1 MRASLIVTML
11 LVLWTAAATA
21 GAESLERAGW
31 LLDRTEEQ
39 TPTLQRATLP
49 QGDIGGTR
57 LAPSPADGDDG
68 GDGSLRPVLYS
79 LLVPGL
85 GEASL
90 GYKRGYAMM
99 ALDVASWIGV
109 KSYHDQ
115 GNQKRQDYYD
125 YLDAHWTEAR
135 LEAAFGDNDELAG
148 TFFYDVNDYTDLSLW
163 VSREADEREYYE
175 NAGKWDQFVFGWDDF
190 SDPRA
195 WPVNWWQQTDPTWDD
210 YTDLNTRILKD
221 VRVSAHREAYRAL
234 RQDSNEAFDRRDTLV
249 YLNMFTRVFSM
260 VQVAYLQGVFTGG
273 RSTAMNV
280 AGHEL
285 ALIAEPRGLTSSR
298 LGVSISY

>member
-1 MRASLIVTML
+1 MRSSLILITML
-11 LVLWTAAATA
+11 ILWSAAAAA
-21 GAESLERAGW
+21 GDADRGRAGW
-31 LLDRTEEQ
+31 LLDRAATE
-39 TPTLQRATLP
+39 TPTLQRAALP
-49 QGDIGGTR
+49 QSDIGGSR
-57 LAPSPADGDDG
+57 LAPSHAGGGDG
-68 GDGSLRPVLYS
+68 GGSLRPVLFS

-109 KSYHDQ
+109 KHYHDQ

-125 YLDAHWTEAR
+125 YLDAHWSEAQ
-135 LEAAFGDNDELAG
+135 LAAAFGDGDEVG
-148 TFFYDVNDYTDLSLW
+148 TFFYDVAAYTDLSLW
-163 VSREADEREYYE
+163 VSREDDEREYYE

-190 SDPRA
+190 SDPRG
-195 WPVNWWQQTDPTWDD
+195 WSVNWWQQTDPTWDD
-210 YTDLNTRILKD
+210 YTDLNSRILKD
-221 VRVSAHREAYRAL
+221 VRVTAHREAYRAL
-234 RQDSNEAFDRRDTLV
+234 RQESNASFDNRDKLV
-249 YLNMFTRVFSM
+249 YVNMFTRVFSM
-260 VQVAYLQGVFTGG
+260 VQVAYLQGVFSGG
-273 RSTAMNV
+273 RSAAMNV

>member
-1 MRASLIVTML
+1 MRSYPILAVMIL
-11 LVLWTAAATA
+11 LWAATAAAA
-21 GAESLERAGW
+21 GSTVAARDRAGW
-31 LLDRTEEQ
+31 LLERTVSE
-39 TPTLQRATLP
+39 TPTLQRAALP
-49 QGDIGGTR
+49 QSDIGGTR
-57 LAPSPADGDDG
+57 LSSSPADVGH
-68 GDGSLRPVLYS
+68 GSLRPMLYS

-109 KSYHDQ
+109 KHYHDL
-115 GNQKRQDYYD
+115 GNQKREDFYD
-125 YLDAHWTEAR
+125 YLDAHWSEA
-135 LEAAFGDNDELAG
+135 LLSAAFGDANGDEAG
-148 TFFYDVNDYTDLSLW
+148 TFYYQVLDYTDLSLW
-163 VSREADEREYYE
+163 VSKENDEREYYE

-190 SDPRA
+190 EDPRNHA
-195 WPVNWWQQTDPTWDD
+195 NWWQDTDTTWDD
-210 YTDLNTRILKD
+210 ATDLDTRILKD

-234 RQDSNEAFDRRDTLV
+234 RQESNDAFNDRDTLE
-249 YLNMFTRVFSM
+249 MFTRVFSM
-260 VQVAYLQGVFTGG
+260 VQVAYLQGVFSGG

-280 AGHEL
+280 AGHDL

>member
-1 MRASLIVTML
+1 MRSTPFLAVMIL
-11 LVLWTAAATA
+11 LWAATAAAA
-21 GAESLERAGW
+21 GSTVAARDRAGW
-31 LLDRTEEQ
+31 LLERTVSE
-39 TPTLQRATLP
+39 TPTLQRAALP
-49 QGDIGGTR
+49 QSDIGGTR
-57 LAPSPADGDDG
+57 LSSSPADVGHG
-68 GDGSLRPVLYS
+68 TLRPMLYS

-109 KSYHDQ
+109 KHYHDL
-115 GNQKRQDYYD
+115 GNQKREDFYD
-125 YLDAHWTEAR
+125 YLDAHWSEAR
-135 LEAAFGDNDELAG
+135 LSAAFGDATGDEAG
-148 TFFYDVNDYTDLSLW
+148 TFYYQVLDYTDLSLW
-163 VSREADEREYYE
+163 VSKEADEREYYE

-190 SDPRA
+190 IDPRGQ
-195 WPVNWWQQTDPTWDD
+195 PNWWQDTDPTWDD
-210 YTDLNTRILKD
+210 PTDLDTRILKD
-221 VRVSAHREAYRAL
+221 VRVTAHREAYRAL
-234 RQDSNEAFDRRDTLV
+234 RQESNDAFNDRDTLV

-260 VQVAYLQGVFTGG
+260 VQVAYLQGVFSGG

-280 AGHEL
+280 AGHDL